1 MNVVKKEVKASQKP
15 PGCSPA
21 SPEGKAGSV
30 GDQRQR
36 FRKSNVASVSVAH
49 MLHDIYSSF
58 FAPLLPLLTE
68 KLGFTYAM
76 AGMLSVVQKLPS
88 LLNPLIG
95 IIADRMLIRS
105 ALIAAPLVTIF
116 AMSLLGRASSVLLL
130 GILLFTCGISAA
142 VFHVTA
148 PVLMRQVSGNQIG
161 RGMSFF
167 MFGGE
172 IARTLGPLL
181 ITAAVSWWG
190 LEGTWRLIPF
200 GLVAS
205 LLLFL
210 NLRTIDKKHLQH
222 FQGGKKSTLGKTLRK
237 IGPFFFLVAPII
249 LFRGFS
255 KTALTLFLPAYLVD
269 GGYSIKMAAAALA
282 FLELAGAGGALMAGS
297 LSDRLGRKKVLLVIM
312 VLTPILMF
320 LFTLAMGFLQWV
332 LLGLMGLIFFASTP
346 VFMAMIHDL
355 NSDRP
360 AFANGI
366 FMTVSFAASSIVA
379 LLVGVLADRYGFVI
393 TYQITAA
400 LSVCAIPFTFF
411 IKDKSQPP
419 KG

>member
-1 MNVVKKEVKASQKP
+1 MNEQKQP
-15 PGCSPA
+15 
-21 SPEGKAGSV
+21 
-30 GDQRQR
+30 
-36 FRKSNVASVSVAH
+36 FRKANVASVAAAH
-49 MLHDIYSSF
+49 TLHDVFSSF

-76 AGMLSVVQKLPS
+76 AGILSVVQKLPS

-95 IIADRMLIRS
+95 LIADKLVIRS
-105 ALIAAPLVTIF
+105 AIVAAPILTII
-116 AMSLLGRASSVLLL
+116 AMSLLGQASSVAVLAVLM
-130 GILLFTCGISAA
+130 FTCGISGAA
-142 VFHVTA
+142 FHVTA
-148 PVLMRQVSGNQIG
+148 PVLMRRVSGNQIG
-161 RGMSFF
+161 RGMSYF

-205 LLLFL
+205 LLLFF
-210 NLRTIDKKHLQH
+210 NLQSIDKSLIKQ
-222 FQGGKKSTLGKTLRK
+222 FQKKSKTHLSKSIRE
-237 IGPFFFLVAPII
+237 IAPFFVLVTPIL

-255 KTALTLFLPAYLVD
+255 KTALTLFLPSYMVD
-269 GGYSIKMAAAALA
+269 SGASIKTAAFALA
-282 FLELAGAGGALMAGS
+282 FLELAGAIGALTAGS
-297 LSDRLGRKKVLLVIM
+297 LSDKQGRKTVLLVIM
-312 VLTPILMF
+312 VLTPLLMLF
-320 LFTLAMGFLQWV
+320 FTLATGLLQWV
-332 LLGLMGLIFFASTP
+332 LLGLMGLVFFASTP

-379 LLVGVLADRYGFVI
+379 LLVGVLADRYGFVR

-400 LSVCAIPFTFF
+400 LSLFAIPFTLF
-411 IKDKSQPP
+411 IKDNSRE
-419 KG
+419 

>member
-1 MNVVKKEVKASQKP
+1 MKQNPNEFKTANVVSLSAT
-15 PGCSPA
+15 
-21 SPEGKAGSV
+21 
-30 GDQRQR
+30 
-36 FRKSNVASVSVAH
+36 H
-49 MLHDIYSSF
+49 LLHDTFSSF
-58 FAPLLPLLTE
+58 FAPLLPLLSE

-76 AGMLSVVQKLPS
+76 AGVLATVQKLPS

-95 IIADRMLIRS
+95 LIADRMVIRS
-105 ALIAAPLVTIF
+105 AIIMAPVVTLITMGL
-116 AMSLLGRASSVLLL
+116 MGLASSVALL
-130 GILLFTCGISAA
+130 GVLLFTCGISAA
-142 VFHVTA
+142 VLHVAA

-161 RGMSFF
+161 RGMSYF

-172 IARTLGPLL
+172 ISRTIGPLL

-205 LLLFL
+205 LLLFFS
-210 NLRTIDKKHLQH
+210 LRTIDKSHLKR
-222 FQGGKKSTLGKTLRK
+222 FQKKSKTHLSQSVRE
-237 IGPFFFLVAPII
+237 IAPFFVLVAPIL

-255 KTALTLFLPAYLVD
+255 KTALTLFLPTYMVAD
-269 GGYSIKMAAAALA
+269 GASIKTAALA
-282 FLELAGAGGALMAGS
+282 LALLELTGAIGALAAGS
-297 LSDRLGRKKVLLVIM
+297 LSDKLGRKTVLLTIM
-312 VLTPILMF
+312 VLTPLLMF
-320 LFTLAMGFLQWV
+320 LFTLATGPLQWILLGAMGFT
-332 LLGLMGLIFFASTP
+332 FFASTP

-379 LLVGVLADRYGFVI
+379 LLVGVFADRYGFVI

-400 LSVCAIPFTFF
+400 LSLCAIPLTFF
-411 IKDKSQPP
+411 IKDQSRE
-419 KG
+419 

>member
-1 MNVVKKEVKASQKP
+1 MNQDPNE
-15 PGCSPA
+15 
-21 SPEGKAGSV
+21 
-30 GDQRQR
+30 
-36 FRKSNVASVSVAH
+36 FRTANVATLSTTH
-49 MLHDIYSSF
+49 FLHDTFSSF

-76 AGMLSVVQKLPS
+76 AGVLATVQKLPS

-95 IIADRMLIRS
+95 LIADRIVIRS
-105 ALIAAPLVTIF
+105 AIILAPVVTIITMGLMGL
-116 AMSLLGRASSVLLL
+116 APSVALLGV
-130 GILLFTCGISAA
+130 LLFTCGISAA
-142 VFHVTA
+142 VLHVAA

-161 RGMSFF
+161 RGMSYF

-172 IARTLGPLL
+172 ISRTIGPLL

-205 LLLFL
+205 LLLFF
-210 NLRTIDKKHLQH
+210 NLRTIDKSHLKQ
-222 FQGGKKSTLGKTLRK
+222 FQKKSKTHLSQSVRE
-237 IGPFFFLVAPII
+237 IAPFFVLVAPIL

-255 KTALTLFLPAYLVD
+255 KTALTLFLPTYMVA
-269 GGYSIKMAAAALA
+269 GGASLKTGAFALA
-282 FLELAGAGGALMAGS
+282 FLELAGALGALAAGS
-297 LSDRLGRKKVLLVIM
+297 LSDKLGRKTILLTIM
-312 VLTPILMF
+312 ILTPILMF
-320 LFTLAMGFLQWV
+320 LFTLTTGPLQWL
-332 LLGLMGLIFFASTP
+332 LLGAMGLIFFASTP

-379 LLVGVLADRYGFVI
+379 LLVGVLADRYGFVA

-400 LSVCAIPFTFF
+400 LSLCAIPLTFF
-411 IKDKSQPP
+411 IKDKLR
-419 KG
+419 G

>member
-1 MNVVKKEVKASQKP
+1 MTEQNP
-15 PGCSPA
+15 P
-21 SPEGKAGSV
+21 
-30 GDQRQR
+30 
-36 FRKSNVASVSVAH
+36 FRKGSVASVAAAH
-49 MLHDIYSSF
+49 TLHDVYSSF
-58 FAPLLPLLTE
+58 FAPLIPLLTE

-95 IIADRMLIRS
+95 IIADKLVIRS
-105 ALIAAPLVTIF
+105 ALILAPIATII

-130 GILLFTCGISAA
+130 GVLMFTCGISAA

-172 IARTLGPLL
+172 IARTLGPLM

-210 NLRTIDKKHLQH
+210 NLRTIDKQHLQRLR
-222 FQGGKKSTLGKTLRK
+222 KKEQTPLGKTLREAA
-237 IGPFFFLVAPII
+237 PFFLLITPIL

-255 KTALTLFLPAYLVD
+255 KTALTTFLPAYMVE
-269 GGYSIKMAAAALA
+269 GGHSLKTAAAALA
-282 FLELAGAGGALMAGS
+282 FMELAGAGGALLAGS
-297 LSDRLGRKKVLLVIM
+297 WSDRAGRKTVLLIIM
-312 VLTPILMF
+312 LISPILMF
-320 LFTLAMGFLQWV
+320 LFTQAAGIGQWI
-332 LLGLMGLIFFASTP
+332 LLGLMGLVFFASTP

-355 NSDRP
+355 NTDRP
-360 AFANGI
+360 AFMNGL

-379 LLVGVLADRYGFVI
+379 LLVGVAADRYGFVR

-400 LSVCAIPFTFF
+400 LSLCAIPFTFF
-411 IKDKSQPP
+411 IKDKSREN
-419 KG
+419 